1 MYEEEIDRLKE
12 ELGISKDLDNSKLVD
27 YLKDNYGL
35 IIKVYGATEDPS
47 KWEEVVGLDGNVI
60 TEDFQEYE
68 KYEDALEAAITE
80 SMAFISL
87 YKLEKINPDQN
98 S

>member
-1 MYEEEIDRLKE
+1 MKEEIDRLKN
-12 ELGISKDLDNSKLVD
+12 ELGISKDLDNPKLVD

-35 IIKVYGATEDPS
+35 IIKVYGATKDPS
-47 KWEEVVGLDGNVI
+47 KWEELVGLKGNVI